1 MKLAEKAWGQSLK
14 VIEAIKAHP
23 FNQELMGG
31 SLALER
37 FMYYVEQDSLYL
49 LNFAKCLAIIA
60 AKVPAKHMRCF
71 LNHSDAALVAEQE
84 IVHQYFKK
92 KFNFKETRALTP
104 ATLSYI
110 NYLLNVCSSE
120 PMEVGIAAITPCFW
134 IYREVGLFIAKQSKK
149 GNPYARWIATYGGES
164 FSRST
169 DEIID
174 IFNEVAETST
184 DEIRD
189 KMLDAFY
196 KSTCLEWHFW
206 NDAYNKKAFDDCY
219 THESK
224 LDRVSE

>member
-1 MKLAEKAWGQSLK
+1 MKLSNKAWNLSSK
-14 VIEAIKAHP
+14 IIEAIKSHP
-23 FNQELMGG
+23 FNQELMEG
-31 SLALER
+31 SLALDR

-49 LNFAKCLAIIA
+49 LNFAKCLATIA
-60 AKVPAKHMRCF
+60 TKVPAKYMRCF

-92 KFNFKETRALTP
+92 KFNFKETRSLTP
-104 ATLSYI
+104 ATLSYVS
-110 NYLLNVCSSE
+110 YLLNVCASE

-134 IYREVGLFIAKQSKK
+134 IYREVGLFIAKQSKAS
-149 GNPYARWIATYGGES
+149 NPYARWISTYGGES

-174 IFNEVAETST
+174 IFNEVAERAT

-196 KSTCLEWHFW
+196 KSACLEWHFW
-206 NDAYNKKAFDDCY
+206 NDAYNKEALDDCY
-219 THESK
+219 HHGSK
-224 LDRVSE
+224 LERVGE